1 MALQPTRLDVQLD
14 AHGPNG
20 SDNIQIISTLFRD
33 EDAAAYFD
41 LGPNNMNALY
51 ASDPRQM
58 PFNNAEAQ
66 WEDRWTIDL
75 SLQINPVITLPQ
87 NFCKE
92 VTPTLINVE
101 EVFL

>member
-1 MALQPTRLDVQLD
+1 
-14 AHGPNG
+14 
-20 SDNIQIISTLFRD
+20 
-33 EDAAAYFD
+33 
-41 LGPNNMNALY
+41 
-51 ASDPRQM
+51 M